1 MKNFLLTFT
10 LLVAFLQLHNATIT
24 PVDVGESAP
33 EDVTACMKSATYQ
46 DLFNY
51 GKSQFIQLVLTQ
63 DKITFN
69 PEASYQIES
78 VTKQLKTLG
87 IKVLF
92 VMKIT
97 DVNGIAYLVTLDM
110 FNQEWNGIKVLKGY
124 TINSKQ

>member
-1 MKNFLLTFT
+1 MKLLFTFT
-10 LLVAFLQLHNATIT
+10 LLLTLLQLHNATIT
-24 PVDVGESAP
+24 AVEVSDPTT
-33 EDVTACMKSATYQ
+33 EDIETCMKSATYK

-78 VTKQLKTLG
+78 ISKQLKTLG

-92 VMKIT
+92 GMKIT
-97 DVNGIAYLVTLDM
+97 DVNGTVYFVTLDM
-110 FNQEWNGIKVLKGY
+110 FSQEWNGIKVLSGY
-124 TINSKQ
+124 TINAKK